1 MEKQERV
8 IELVKELQSV
18 SRETGWNLCIN
29 TNKYGDMAV
38 RMIYIRN
45 HYSLDSICIKE
56 KEEKR
61 EVEGVEIG
69 ETVLAYIP
77 LEEFDPLKHEAVG
90 V

>member
-1 MEKQERV
+1 MEQARI

-18 SRETGWNLCIN
+18 SKETGWNLYIN
-29 TNKYGDMAV
+29 ANKYGDVAV
-38 RMIYIRN
+38 RMIYVRN

-61 EVEGVEIG
+61 EVDGVKID

-77 LEEFDPLKHEAVG
+77 KKEFDPLKHEAVG
-90 V
+90 E